1 MSKHVEVLVNFVQVS
16 LMNAPHTKMS
26 DSADGGDTKLQDAV
40 DKVTI
45 FCVKEDQVMTYVGEH
60 CGPHKLSSEH
70 S

>member
-1 MSKHVEVLVNFVQVS
+1 
-16 LMNAPHTKMS
+16 MNAPHTNMS

-60 CGPHKLSSEH
+60 CGSLKRFSEH